1 MIFATAHGLCVAVFV
16 LSLGFALVSD
26 IQRFEVPNWVSG
38 AVLLSFVIA
47 AILRGELVGIIGNN
61 VPMGGAV
68 LVIGGRKTALHGKV
82 GHGTNNEA
90 EYEGLIL
97 GLEAALS
104 AGATTVTVHG
114 DSQLVIRQL
123 EGRYAVK
130 ASNLQPLFG
139 KAKRMPF
146 SLRVF

>member
-1 MIFATAHGLCVAVFV
+1 MA
-16 LSLGFALVSD
+16 
-26 IQRFEVPNWVSG
+26 
-38 AVLLSFVIA
+38 
-47 AILRGELVGIIGNN
+47 
-61 VPMGGAV
+61 GGAV

-139 KAKRMPF
+139 KAKRMLQRF
-146 SLRVF
+146 DRVAFDWVRRGDNAEADQAANDALDGAS